1 MLDSAK
7 LCFEVMHI
15 GLEGLGKK
23 SECRHASIKNK
34 RDAGIYVREGGMH
47 QYTILRE

>member
-1 MLDSAK
+1 
-7 LCFEVMHI
+7 MHI

-34 RDAGIYVREGGMH
+34 RDAGICVREGGMR